1 MIDYSAWREQNL
13 TGSYVRLH
21 GKRIHVCASPASS
34 KPLLLLVHG
43 ISGDHNGLVP
53 LAAELA
59 DTYRVLLLDLPGH
72 GKSTAVRLPSAGSLQ
87 AWFTEALA
95 VLEEEFGEIAFVVA
109 HSFGCAAVLSHEV
122 LKRKKILLVN
132 PVPTPSSMYE
142 KYAEIIVNSAH
153 FWAHIYNWR
162 PFIVLRG
169 MTLTKIRSRDAI
181 RRVRWTG
188 FNSKATYKQIVFQA
202 GLVGIIRDRHAYD
215 SAKKGRVALVICGI
229 SDTTACERDSL
240 DMRRTF
246 GKTPVEFL
254 RGGHLL
260 PMEAPG
266 AVALLIRET
275 MVH

>member
-13 TGSYVRLH
+13 TGSFVRLH
-21 GKRIHVCASPASS
+21 GKRVHVCASPVSN

-59 DTYRVLLLDLPGH
+59 NDYRVLLVDLPGH
-72 GKSTAVRLPSAGSLQ
+72 GKTTAVRLPDANALQ
-87 AWFTEALA
+87 VWFKEALV
-95 VLEEEFGEIAFVVA
+95 VLEKEFGPIDFIVA
-109 HSFGCAAVLSHEV
+109 HSFGCSVVLSPEILKHKKV
-122 LKRKKILLVN
+122 LLIN
-132 PVPTPSSMYE
+132 PVPTPSPMYE
-142 KYAEIIVNSAH
+142 RYARVIVNSAH

-169 MTLTKIRSRDAI
+169 MTLAKIRTREAMK
-181 RRVRWTG
+181 RVRWTG
-188 FNSKATYKQIVFQA
+188 FNSKATYAQIVFQA
-202 GLVGIIRDRHAYD
+202 GLVSIIRDRHAYD
-215 SAKKGRVALVICGI
+215 HAGKGKIALVICGM

-240 DMRRTF
+240 DMRQTF

-260 PMEAPG
+260 PMEAPE
-266 AVALLIRET
+266 AAALLIRET